1 MSYFRIY
8 GKEKNQKTFK
18 AFDYQNGAFV
28 NNLIYATLIKED
40 ELEKAKKAIQFMND
54 NNKEYIFELRSV

>member
-1 MSYFRIY
+1 MTYFRIY
-8 GKEKNQKTFK
+8 GKERNQKAFK

-28 NNLIYATLIKED
+28 DNLIYATLIKED

-54 NNKEYIFELRSV
+54 NNQEFIFELRKV